1 MHDLYGGVYDGRLGS
16 LGVMNNKEVVL
27 EVKFLGND
35 DKHKDIFYTL
45 KHNVLTKKVFD
56 SLDNYF
62 LGKQRYFDLPLMP
75 KGGDF
80 AQKVWRELQRIPYG
94 QTRSYKQIAQNI
106 NSPRGSRAVGM
117 ANHRNPIII
126 FIPCHRVIGS
136 KGISATKISD

>member
-80 AQKVWRELQRIPYG
+80 AQKVSFVFIYGSELLPHDG
-94 QTRSYKQIAQNI
+94 L
-106 NSPRGSRAVGM
+106 RGAENVG
-117 ANHRNPIII
+117 
-126 FIPCHRVIGS
+126 
-136 KGISATKISD
+136 